1 MSLRRFFPENL
12 LVVNRHRTNSDPN
25 IRQTTA
31 KDLHFVAGG
40 VCRREAAL
48 RQRGIQREGRIFQ
61 ITATGKE
68 VFGTGGDMQQVT
80 QVTRHRQH
88 RGSRQVLNNRNR
100 RDP

>member
-12 LVVNRHRTNSDPN
+12 LVVNRDRTNSDPN

-61 ITATGKE
+61 ISAVGKE
-68 VFGTGGDMQQVT
+68 VFAPGGDT
-80 QVTRHRQH
+80 ERATR
-88 RGSRQVLNNRNR
+88 NRELGIQLLIR

>member
-61 ITATGKE
+61 ITA
-68 VFGTGGDMQQVT
+68 
-80 QVTRHRQH
+80 
-88 RGSRQVLNNRNR
+88 NRNWKGGVR
-100 RDP
+100 AQEGTCNR